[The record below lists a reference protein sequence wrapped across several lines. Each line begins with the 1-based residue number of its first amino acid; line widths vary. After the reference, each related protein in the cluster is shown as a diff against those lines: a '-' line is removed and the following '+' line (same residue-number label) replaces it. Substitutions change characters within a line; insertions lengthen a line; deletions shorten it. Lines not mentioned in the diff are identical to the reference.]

1 MDPEDNSQPS
11 AEQEKAILKQHYEQ
25 RDRPPLDSRAGPPA
39 SSSSSPGTNT
49 VPMTYEEIESS
60 PVHNS
65 PPPSST
71 ALRSPT
77 PPPYS
82 GPSTPAQKSPTPS
95 DAFLLQ
101 SSSQP
106 RRYPGLPPL
115 DYRLYS
121 PPLFTLS
128 QDRTTIRSQA
138 PYLSSN
144 ASALIALIRQQAT
157 VPPKPCI
164 HITGRREH
172 ASSSRPDFAIKLN
185 LMHLLMPEDPRQR
198 LDYLR
203 CVAPGEMALRGGS
216 KPSLE
221 PELSAEGGGLDEW
234 ARRYVEDK
242 SAFKSFV
249 LERVVANLDLNWIEG
264 QVRALVAEMKYPGRV
279 DVKFPVTHNRVV
291 VQAPEK
297 GNKFLASVAG
307 LFSGGKQKKY
317 EVVKVVWPFASGRN
331 GESGRKVVAGISEE
345 EWWRGWKGVV
355 RFAISTKRSGW
366 VTNEDK
372 LEVIMEG
379 GADADVN
386 VDWGSEEGVQQS
398 SVWE

>member
-1 MDPEDNSQPS
+1 MDTGDSNNHPD
-11 AEQEKAILKQHYEQ
+11 AEQEKAIFRQHYDQ
-25 RDRPPLDSRAGPPA
+25 RDDSRAEPAA

-49 VPMTYEEIESS
+49 VPMTYEELESS
-60 PVHNS
+60 PVHQTS
-65 PPPSST
+65 PT
-71 ALRSPT
+71 IRSPT

-95 DAFLLQ
+95 NAFLL
-101 SSSQP
+101 SPSSQP

-115 DYRLYS
+115 DYRLYN
-121 PPLFTLS
+121 PPLFALS
-128 QDRTTIRSQA
+128 QDKTTIRSAA

-144 ASALIALIRQQAT
+144 ATALIALIRQQAT

-164 HITGRREH
+164 HITGRRDH
-172 ASSSRPDFAIKLN
+172 SSSSRADFAIKLN
-185 LMHLLMPEDPRQR
+185 LMHLLIPDDPRQR

-221 PELSAEGGGLDEW
+221 PSEPDGLEEW

-242 SAFKSFV
+242 SVNKSFV
-249 LERVVANLDLNWIEG
+249 LERVVANLDVNWIEG

-279 DVKFPVTHNRVV
+279 EVKFPVTHNRVV

-307 LFSGGKQKKY
+307 LFSGGKKKY
-317 EVVKVVWPFASGRN
+317 EVVKAVWPFASGRN
-331 GESGRKVVAGISEE
+331 GESGRKVVGGVGEE
-345 EWWRGWKGVV
+345 EWWKAWKGTV
-355 RFAISTKRSGW
+355 RFAISTKRHGW
-366 VTNEDK
+366 VTSEDK
-372 LEVIMEG
+372 LEVIME
-379 GADADVN
+379 ADADASGN
-386 VDWGSEEGVQQS
+386 VDWGPEEGVVQGGS
-398 SVWE
+398 SQWE